1 MSDAPDA
8 SAAPSV
14 PDAPDASAATAADVV
29 RAWRDPLFRASLD
42 ELARAALPAHPAGDI
57 EVPGLDRD

>member
-1 MSDAPDA
+1 MSDASGP
-8 SAAPSV
+8 
-14 PDAPDASAATAADVV
+14 TAAEVI

-42 ELARAALPAHPAGDI
+42 DRARAALPAHPAGEI